1 VVGNISVPLYR
12 ALSAVKF
19 LTTHYLGVFQKP
31 A

>member
-1 VVGNISVPLYR
+1 VPLYR

-19 LTTHYLGVFQKP
+19 LNTHYLGVLQKP